1 MAAAAFLG
9 VFGITAIWQHAP
21 YDIQAG
27 TIARLIA
34 GLAPVLMA
42 SAAAAAV
49 MRPWPAF
56 VAVLFLTPVFDVPQ
70 VSWYV
75 GPVQVIPQTIFAVVL
90 GLGVLLR
97 PRPGGVR
104 WHPTDLLHRVRLRPT
119 PDHVAGV
126 AFAAWGAGA
135 ARPRIGLWGALSLG
149 LAVPALLPLLSRVST
164 QVPAAVMMAALL
176 LASLTAGAAVGIAF
190 RAALDKGVTPAA
202 TYVVDLLG
210 AAMAA
215 PIIAAVALP
224 GFGLDAACA
233 LVALLAVPSA
243 LALAATWTQ

>member
-1 MAAAAFLG
+1 
-9 VFGITAIWQHAP
+9 
-21 YDIQAG
+21 
-27 TIARLIA
+27 
-34 GLAPVLMA
+34 
-42 SAAAAAV
+42 
-49 MRPWPAF
+49 
-56 VAVLFLTPVFDVPQ
+56 
-70 VSWYV
+70 
-75 GPVQVIPQTIFAVVL
+75 
-90 GLGVLLR
+90 
-97 PRPGGVR
+97 
-104 WHPTDLLHRVRLRPT
+104 
-119 PDHVAGV
+119 
-126 AFAAWGAGA
+126 
-135 ARPRIGLWGALSLG
+135 
-149 LAVPALLPLLSRVST
+149 
-164 QVPAAVMMAALL
+164 MMAALL